1 MAWLHLRIP
10 VDLYILFPVLN
21 FFFETTRPFL
31 FCIKSFFIKPPLVFS
46 FVPRQT
52 WPFVPIKDFFA
63 TIFPLN
69 SIKPFLVTPFFVF
82 EAFPAHTEAREP
94 TFFFKG
100 LRALRRLTVRR
111 RLVTLRRLVT
121 RLRLVV
127 LRLREARRLA
137 AIPC

>member
-21 FFFETTRPFL
+21 FFFDTTRPFL
-31 FCIKSFFIKPPLVFS
+31 FCIRSFFIKPPLVFS
-46 FVPRQT
+46 FVPR
-52 WPFVPIKDFFA
+52 KDFFA

-69 SIKPFLVTPFFVF
+69 SINPFLVTPFFVF
-82 EAFPAHTEAREP
+82 EAFPAQTDAREP
-94 TFFFKG
+94 TFFFRG